1 MALADPAKPSVS
13 VWYHDVP
20 VPRAAE
26 VEQHSSSLADLACRT
41 GYVDCTP
48 LVDMCM
54 RFACLAYRRNTP
66 SARSALCLPHD
77 HGIELQFRLCVL
89 KDT

>member
-1 MALADPAKPSVS
+1 MIAPMALADPAKPSVS
-13 VWYHDVP
+13 V

-41 GYVDCTP
+41 GLVDCTP

-54 RFACLAYRRNTP
+54 RFAR
-66 SARSALCLPHD
+66 
-77 HGIELQFRLCVL
+77 LQPGEKQKPC
-89 KDT
+89 